1 MKRALVVLAALAFG
15 CTPPPPGYPP
25 PGGAGVSGGPKP
37 SWVDTKNAPEYPD
50 MQYMLGVGHG
60 QGRVPCENDARAD
73 IAKIFKAEVSSV
85 SKDWQAHFSRVNA
98 AGVGVSIEAMSVEQ
112 LTQVSTDYVLK
123 GTEIKAVWQGPDVMA
138 CLAVLD
144 RVAVAQIL
152 RAEIQRLDAQIVAQ
166 VQEGDRQTGNA
177 TARYMAYKQAM
188 ELLQRREALNADL
201 RLISRS
207 GIDPPFS
214 IAALAAKFTR
224 AKSRIKI
231 GFQLKGSERAKVQ
244 SCLAE
249 ELNKQGITVMEG
261 SSDVDLWIHGKIE
274 VKRAGSFSGAE
285 MVRATINMRVTGAD
299 DGRTIAAFTRD
310 VKAGRPVLA
319 QSIQLAA
326 SKLCFDVAP
335 NLASEINKAMS
346 R

>member
-1 MKRALVVLAALAFG
+1 M
-15 CTPPPPGYPP
+15 
-25 PGGAGVSGGPKP
+25 GGPKP

-50 MQYMLGVGHG
+50 MQYMIGVGTG

-85 SKDWQAHFSRVNA
+85 SRDWQVHFSRINS
-98 AGVGVSIEAMSVEQ
+98 AGVGVSVEAMSVEQ

-123 GTEIKAVWQGPDVMA
+123 GTEIKAVWEGAGAMA

-144 RVAVAQIL
+144 RVAVSQIL
-152 RAEIQRLDAQIVAQ
+152 RSEIQRLDAQIVAL
-166 VQEGDRQTGNA
+166 VQEGDRQTKNA
-177 TARYMAYKQAM
+177 TARFMAYKQAM

-207 GIDPPFS
+207 GIEPPFS
-214 IAALAAKFTR
+214 VAMLAMKFTS

-231 GFQLKGSERAKVQ
+231 GFQLKGEQRAKIQ
-244 SCLAE
+244 SCLGE
-249 ELNKQGITVMEG
+249 ELTKQGITVLEG
-261 SSDVDLWIHGKIE
+261 SSDVDLWIHGKVDIQ
-274 VKRAGSFSGAE
+274 RAGNVGGSE
-285 MVRATINMRVTGAD
+285 MVRVTVNMRVTNAA

-310 VKAGRPVLA
+310 AKAGREVLA
-319 QSIQLAA
+319 HSIQLAA
-326 SKLCFDVAP
+326 SKVCFDIAP
-335 NLASEINKAMS
+335 ELAQEINKAMS